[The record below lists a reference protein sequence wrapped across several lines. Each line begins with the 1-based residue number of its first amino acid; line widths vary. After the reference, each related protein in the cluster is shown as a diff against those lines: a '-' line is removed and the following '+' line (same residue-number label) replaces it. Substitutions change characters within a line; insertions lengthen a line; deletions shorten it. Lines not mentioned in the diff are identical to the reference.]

1 MRVGRSLETS
11 GSSAEATSI
20 DIALATLHR
29 LGGATRYVD
38 IEELTIEA
46 YRVGPQLFRWRTRRE
61 YPSPEKVRMALVH
74 ANERR
79 AEPLVV
85 SNAKGLAWRLTSAGV
100 AYVDAAKVGTG
111 SRRSSSSLSS
121 PSARRVREIRRHPA
135 YVKFAQGT
143 PVADIERYQLADLL
157 LCPPDSSA
165 VAVMRKADAARA
177 AALDIDDK
185 DIERFLGE
193 VAKEV
198 EHKWS

>member
-1 MRVGRSLETS
+1 MRSKGSRGTS
-11 GSSAEATSI
+11 GPSAEATSV
-20 DIALATLHR
+20 DIALAALDR
-29 LGGATRYVD
+29 LGGASRYVD

-46 YRVGPQLFRWRTRRE
+46 YRLGPQLFRWRTRRE

-85 SNAKGLAWRLTSAGV
+85 SKAKGGAWRLTSAGV
-100 AYVDAAKVGTG
+100 AFVDATKAATG
-111 SRRSSSSLSS
+111 SRRSSPSPSS

-135 YVKFAQGT
+135 FVKFAHGT

-165 VAVMRKADAARA
+165 AAVMRKADAARA

-185 DIERFLGE
+185 DIERFLRE
-193 VAKEV
+193 VMNEV